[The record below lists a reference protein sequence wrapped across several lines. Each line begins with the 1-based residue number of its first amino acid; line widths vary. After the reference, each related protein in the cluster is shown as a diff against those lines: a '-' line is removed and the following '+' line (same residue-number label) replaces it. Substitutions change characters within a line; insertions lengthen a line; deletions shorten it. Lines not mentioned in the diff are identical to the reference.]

1 MTKNVSKVD
10 VKNSN
15 SQPKRKSKVRISDD
29 ATCVLTIQEQGRYK
43 SRGFDATK
51 TKEERKIL
59 KKLDLEKM
67 KDSWFVERIQGRI
80 MVSRNGLQWRPLK
93 KGERVPHHDSIVPF
107 VPGSYFDCY
116 SQVTLGPDWTRYNKS
131 LEARS
136 GKMSEQE
143 WKDKGEEG
151 RLIHAASLIAAGRP
165 FTLDIL
171 N

>member
-1 MTKNVSKVD
+1 MTKNASEVD
-10 VKNSN
+10 AKNSN
-15 SQPKRKSKVRISDD
+15 SQPRRKPRAKISDD

-51 TKEERKIL
+51 TKEERKAL
-59 KKLDLEKM
+59 NKLDLEKM
-67 KDSWFVERIQGRI
+67 KESWFIEHVHGKT
-80 MVSRNGLQWRPLK
+80 MVSRDGLQWRPLR
-93 KGERVPHHDSIVPF
+93 KGEKVPHHDSIVPF

-131 LEARS
+131 MEARP

-143 WKDKGEEG
+143 WKSKGEEE
-151 RLIHAASLIAAGRP
+151 RLIYAASLIAAGKP